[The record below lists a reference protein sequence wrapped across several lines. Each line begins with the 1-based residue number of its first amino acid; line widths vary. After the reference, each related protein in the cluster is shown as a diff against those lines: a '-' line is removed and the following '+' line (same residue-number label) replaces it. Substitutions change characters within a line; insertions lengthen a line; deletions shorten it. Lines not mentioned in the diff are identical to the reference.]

1 MLAQGTSFTFN
12 STGYTVTSVRARAA
26 QPEVVDM
33 SPISHP
39 INTGPMLVATGAFL
53 VPGSVEIELIGP
65 QSPLSM
71 IGQTGQLSI
80 TGPVGGITENAI
92 CETAEVSAQVGDV
105 VRGSARFLI
114 TSHSGQ

>member
-33 SPISHP
+33 SPVDHP
-39 INTGPMLVATGAFL
+39 KNTGPLIVPTGAFM
-53 VPGSVEIELIGP
+53 VPASVDIELIGN

-71 IGQTGQLSI
+71 IGQSGQLSI
-80 TGPVGGITENAI
+80 TGPVGSVSEKAI
-92 CETAEVSAQVGDV
+92 CEAAEVSAQVGDV
-105 VRGSARFLI
+105 VRGSARFII
-114 TSHSGQ
+114 TSYQG